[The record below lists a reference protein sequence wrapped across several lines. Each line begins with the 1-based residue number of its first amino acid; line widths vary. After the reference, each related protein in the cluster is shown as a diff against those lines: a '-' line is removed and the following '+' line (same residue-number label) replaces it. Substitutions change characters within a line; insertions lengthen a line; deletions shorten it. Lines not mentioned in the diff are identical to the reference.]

1 MITIK
6 LVGGLG
12 NQLFGYYLGQAIGK
26 KVRYDVSDQAHGLGS
41 QRVSIKDL
49 DLPGDFGVFLNR
61 FSAVIPDRFK
71 FLKRLMR
78 KLSLLNQKCLNK
90 SNIYESESVGFDSD
104 FNFEKCSFTK
114 IYGYFQ
120 SYLYVDAAITRKSS
134 LQSLDL
140 TNSSSWFQ
148 DVKKQIKE
156 IDPIVIHIRRGDYL
170 NLKDTYG
177 ILSEEYYLRAIEK
190 FNSLSG
196 VTSPIWIFSDAPNEI
211 KETMP
216 KLMLLDPN
224 VISSP
229 NGVSDAETLI
239 LMSYASRIVIANSTF
254 SWWAARINGSHKQV
268 IAPEKWLRDLP
279 DPEFLIPE
287 HWLRLRSFWLD

>member
-1 MITIK
+1 MVTIK

-26 KVRYDVSDQAHGLGS
+26 KVRYDVSDQAYGLGS
-41 QRVSIKDL
+41 QSVSIQDL
-49 DLPGDFGVFLNR
+49 NLPGDFGVFLNR
-61 FSAVIPDRFK
+61 FSAVIPDRFR

-78 KLSLLNQKCLNK
+78 KISLLNQKFLNK
-90 SNIYESESVGFDSD
+90 SKIYESKSVGFDSD
-104 FNFEKCSFTK
+104 FDIEKCSFTK

-120 SYLYVDAAITRKSS
+120 SYLYVDAAIAREPN
-134 LQSLDL
+134 LQNLEL
-140 TNSSSWFQ
+140 INSSSWFQ

-177 ILSEEYYLRAIEK
+177 ILSEEYYLRALGK
-190 FNSLSG
+190 FNSLTG
-196 VTSPIWIFSDAPNEI
+196 VTPPIWIFSDAPNEI
-211 KETMP
+211 EETMP
-216 KLMLLDPN
+216 KLMLLDPK

-254 SWWAARINGSHKQV
+254 SWWAARINGSHKLV

-279 DPEFLIPE
+279 DPELLIPE
-287 HWLRLRSFWLD
+287 HWLKLKSFWLD

>member
-49 DLPGDFGVFLNR
+49 HLPGDFGVFLNR
-61 FSAVIPDRFK
+61 FSALIPDQFK
-71 FLKRLMR
+71 FFKRLMR
-78 KLSLLNQKCLNK
+78 KLSLLNQKFLNK
-90 SNIYESESVGFDSD
+90 SNIYESKSVGFDSD

-120 SYLYVDAAITRKSS
+120 SYLYVDAAIARKPS
-134 LQSLDL
+134 LQCLEL

-148 DVKKQIKE
+148 DVKKLIMK

-170 NLKDTYG
+170 NLKYTYG
-177 ILSEEYYLRAIEK
+177 ILSEEYYLRAIEQ
-190 FNSLSG
+190 FFTLSG

-211 KETMP
+211 QESMP
-216 KLMLLDPN
+216 KLMLLEPK

-239 LMSYASRIVIANSTF
+239 LMSYASKIVIANSTF
-254 SWWAARINGSHKQV
+254 SWWAARINGSHKKV
-268 IAPEKWLRDLP
+268 IAPEKWFRDLP
-279 DPEFLIPE
+279 DPELLIPE
-287 HWLRLRSFWLD
+287 NWLKLRSFWLD

>member
-26 KVRYDVSDQAHGLGS
+26 EVRYDVSDQAHGLGS

-49 DLPGDFGVFLNR
+49 DLPGDFGVYLNR
-61 FSAVIPDRFK
+61 FSAVIPDRYK

-78 KLSLLNQKCLNK
+78 KLSLLNQKFLNK
-90 SNIYESESVGFDSD
+90 SNTYESKSVGFDSD

-120 SYLYVDAAITRKSS
+120 SYLYVDAAIARKSS
-134 LQSLDL
+134 LQSLEL

-148 DVKKQIKE
+148 DVKEQIKA

-170 NLKDTYG
+170 NLKNTYG
-177 ILSEEYYLRAIEK
+177 ILGEEYYLRAVEEI
-190 FNSLSG
+190 NSLSG
-196 VTSPIWIFSDAPNEI
+196 VTSPVWIFSDAPNEV

-216 KLMLLDPN
+216 KLMMLNPN

-268 IAPEKWLRDLP
+268 IAPEKWHRDLP

-287 HWLRLRSFWLD
+287 HWFKLRSFWLD

>member
-1 MITIK
+1 MVTIK

-49 DLPGDFGVFLNR
+49 NLPGDFGVFLNR

-78 KLSLLNQKCLNK
+78 KISILNQKFLNK
-90 SNIYESESVGFDSD
+90 SKIYESKSVGFDSD
-104 FNFEKCSFTK
+104 FDIEKCNFTK

-120 SYLYVDAAITRKSS
+120 SYLYVDAAIAREPN
-134 LQSLDL
+134 LQKIELI
-140 TNSSSWFQ
+140 NSSSWFQ
-148 DVKKQIKE
+148 VVKKQIKE

-177 ILSEEYYLRAIEK
+177 ILSEEYYLCALEK
-190 FNSLSG
+190 FNSATG

-211 KETMP
+211 EETMP
-216 KLMLLDPN
+216 KLMLLDPK

-254 SWWAARINGSHKQV
+254 SWWAARINGAHKQ
-268 IAPEKWLRDLP
+268 IITPEKWFRDLP
-279 DPEFLIPE
+279 DPELLIPE
-287 HWLRLRSFWLD
+287 HWLKLKSFWLD